1 MAYTENTDTLRRSFA
16 IEVSNWLKNYGIR
29 VNGFDSNIN
38 KFSPQLSKIIKRLS
52 SPISEIKNIDIL
64 IILGKS
70 KDFVN
75 ISANTIQKL
84 NKKLIIIDPNYVCNH
99 FKKIYKS
106 KYIYVG
112 KSKQLLPTV
121 NLTPDFSYNFKN
133 EVVIVTGASRGL
145 GYEVAKHFLKF
156 GSNLVICSRNYT
168 QIKKAYDK
176 LNQRCLRNDQC

>member
-1 MAYTENTDTLRRSFA
+1 MAN
-16 IEVSNWLKNYGIR
+16 
-29 VNGFDSNIN
+29 
-38 KFSPQLSKIIKRLS
+38 
-52 SPISEIKNIDIL
+52 IL

-75 ISANTIQKL
+75 ISANTIKKL
-84 NKKLIIIDPNYVCNH
+84 NKKLIIIDPNYFCNH

-112 KSKQLLPTV
+112 KAKQLLPTV
-121 NLTPDFSYNFKN
+121 NLPPDFSYNFKN

-168 QIKKAYDK
+168 QIKKAYKK
-176 LNQRCLRNDQC
+176 LKKIKRKNQKIIYSVTDVSSYDQVKKLVNMTIKKFKKIDVLVTNAGI